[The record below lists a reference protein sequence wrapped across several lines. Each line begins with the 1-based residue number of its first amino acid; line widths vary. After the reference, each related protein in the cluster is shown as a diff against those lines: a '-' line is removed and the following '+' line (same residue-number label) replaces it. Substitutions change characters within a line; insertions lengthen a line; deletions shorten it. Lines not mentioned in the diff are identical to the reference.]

1 MPPELGSKHLSPGK
15 QCGRGFSLGSQRQGH
30 WADETRSNSEEP
42 QRADG
47 KGVRYGWAG
56 VHDTGG
62 DGRDGMRLHHEM
74 NWGGGGGVWWRESKN
89 GREGVAGRGGGS
101 ARQAEPL
108 NISTSLF

>member
-1 MPPELGSKHLSPGK
+1 MGASARATGLTRQDRIPKSPSERMERGLGMG
-15 QCGRGFSLGSQRQGH
+15 GR
-30 WADETRSNSEEP
+30 
-42 QRADG
+42 
-47 KGVRYGWAG
+47 G

-74 NWGGGGGVWWRESKN
+74 NWGGGGVWWRESKN
-89 GREGVAGRGGGS
+89 GREGVAGQGGGS

>member
-74 NWGGGGGVWWRESKN
+74 NWGGGGVWWRESKN

>member
-47 KGVRYGWAG
+47 KGGSWAG
-56 VHDTGG
+56 EEQEDERVGQ
-62 DGRDGMRLHHEM
+62 
-74 NWGGGGGVWWRESKN
+74 
-89 GREGVAGRGGGS
+89 GS
-101 ARQAEPL
+101 
-108 NISTSLF
+108 ISGQ